1 MKVLKMLIITIK
13 DSNGIKKKKKNNV
26 IRKMKE
32 ERRERRTRTNV
43 IEKDKKG
50 GGEELSSPLRI
61 SVRKIS
67 IRLTNESVKNVNNYY

>member
-1 MKVLKMLIITIK
+1 
-13 DSNGIKKKKKNNV
+13 
-26 IRKMKE
+26 MKE

-67 IRLTNESVKNVNNYY
+67 IRLTNNSKNVNNYY